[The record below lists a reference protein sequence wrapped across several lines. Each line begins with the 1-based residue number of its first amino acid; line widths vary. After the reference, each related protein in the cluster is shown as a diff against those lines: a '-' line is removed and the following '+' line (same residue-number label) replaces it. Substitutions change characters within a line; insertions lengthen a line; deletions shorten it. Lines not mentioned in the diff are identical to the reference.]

1 MEKYFGKRPRILD
14 SCPELEAQNAEENL
28 MENDINESEIKAD
41 PGLRKPIAEYG
52 VNIRDR
58 IRREYVAKGPCQ
70 PKGNIFQK
78 TRQGKDNRSFRDAW
92 YKDYDWLEYSEAKHV
107 AYCFYCFLFKRGY
120 VAPGDEAFTSCG
132 FSNWKKA
139 LEKFKAHVGDKSSAH
154 HKARIEYENFVNQR
168 GHDESSTSLNKG
180 NFLELLEWYGL
191 RNDEVGKVI
200 LKNAPGNNQMTS
212 PSVQK
217 DMANACAVE
226 TTLDILGELGDKHFS
241 ILVDESRDCS
251 TKEQMAIVIRFVNK
265 DGQIIE
271 MFLALVHVKKTSSV
285 CLKEAIDFVF
295 AKFKLSLSRLRG
307 QGYDGA
313 SNMRGEC
320 NGLKA
325 LILKENPSTCYLIS
339 IATTCGSSCKR
350 ADMIRQIEH
359 DRLVEMIEN
368 GEIGTGRGQNQETSL
383 KRPGDTRWGSHYVT
397 VIRLANM
404 WQSVTEVLEN
414 VLVDGEEYETR
425 GKAGM

>member
-28 MENDINESEIKAD
+28 RENDDINESEIKAD

-58 IRREYVAKGPCQ
+58 IRREYVTKGPCQ

-78 TRQGKDNRSFRDAW
+78 THQGKDNRSFIDAW
-92 YKDYDWLEYSEAKHV
+92 YKDYDWLEYSEAKHA
-107 AYCFYCFLFKRGY
+107 AYCFYCFLFKLGY

-154 HKARIEYENFVNQR
+154 NKARIEYENFVNQR
-168 GHDESSTSLNKG
+168 QSVTYVVSRGMTTKEKEYRIRLTATVDVVHFLLIQVLPYRGYDESSTSLNKG

-200 LKNAPGNNQMTS
+200 LKNAPRNNQMTS

-226 TTLDILGELGDKHFS
+226 TTLDILGELGDIHFS

-271 MFLALVHVKKTSSV
+271 RFLALVHVKKTTSV
-285 CLKEAIDFVF
+285 CLKEATDSVF

-325 LILKENPSTCYLIS
+325 LILKENPSAWYVHCFAHQLQLVCV
-339 IATTCGSSCKR
+339 AVCDKGS
-350 ADMIRQIEH
+350 
-359 DRLVEMIEN
+359 L
-368 GEIGTGRGQNQETSL
+368 
-383 KRPGDTRWGSHYVT
+383 
-397 VIRLANM
+397 
-404 WQSVTEVLEN
+404 
-414 VLVDGEEYETR
+414 
-425 GKAGM
+425 

>member
-1 MEKYFGKRPRILD
+1 
-14 SCPELEAQNAEENL
+14 
-28 MENDINESEIKAD
+28 
-41 PGLRKPIAEYG
+41 
-52 VNIRDR
+52 
-58 IRREYVAKGPCQ
+58 
-70 PKGNIFQK
+70 
-78 TRQGKDNRSFRDAW
+78 
-92 YKDYDWLEYSEAKHV
+92 
-107 AYCFYCFLFKRGY
+107 
-120 VAPGDEAFTSCG
+120 
-132 FSNWKKA
+132 
-139 LEKFKAHVGDKSSAH
+139 
-154 HKARIEYENFVNQR
+154 
-168 GHDESSTSLNKG
+168 
-180 NFLELLEWYGL
+180 
-191 RNDEVGKVI
+191 
-200 LKNAPGNNQMTS
+200 MTS

-226 TTLDILGELGDKHFS
+226 TTLDILGELGDRHFS

-271 MFLALVHVKKTSSV
+271 RFLALVHVKKTTSV
-285 CLKEAIDFVF
+285 CLKEAIDSVF

-307 QGYDGA
+307 QGYDGT

-325 LILKENPSTCYLIS
+325 LILKENPSAWYVHCFAHQLQLVCVAVCKTNQYVCDFFSYLIS
-339 IATTCGSSCKR
+339 IVTTCGSSCKR

-397 VIRLANM
+397 V
-404 WQSVTEVLEN
+404 
-414 VLVDGEEYETR
+414 D
-425 GKAGM
+425 

>member
-14 SCPELEAQNAEENL
+14 SCPELEAQNAEEIL
-28 MENDINESEIKAD
+28 MENDDINEVKSRLI
-41 PGLRKPIAEYG
+41 L
-52 VNIRDR
+52 
-58 IRREYVAKGPCQ
+58 
-70 PKGNIFQK
+70 
-78 TRQGKDNRSFRDAW
+78 
-92 YKDYDWLEYSEAKHV
+92 
-107 AYCFYCFLFKRGY
+107 RGY

-154 HKARIEYENFVNQR
+154 NKAMIEYENFVNQR
-168 GHDESSTSLNKG
+168 QSVTYVESRGGHDESSTSLNKG

-217 DMANACAVE
+217 DMANACTVE
-226 TTLDILGELGDKHFS
+226 TTLDILGELGDRHFS

-271 MFLALVHVKKTSSV
+271 RFLALVHVKKTTSV

-320 NGLKA
+320 NRLKA
-325 LILKENPSTCYLIS
+325 LILKENPSACYLIS
-339 IATTCGSSCKR
+339 IVTTCGSSCKR
-350 ADMIRQIEH
+350 VDMIRLIEH

-383 KRPGDTRWGSHYVT
+383 KRPGDTRWESHYVT

-414 VLVDGEEYETR
+414 VFVDGEEYETR
-425 GKAGM
+425 GKAVGLVQKMETFEFVFILMLMKHLLGVIQPLS